1 MKERVLNWAGANK
14 TKAFLLVVAVLTAFL
29 AGVGALI
36 WMKSNEEETVFRE
49 TQVQHGDLTVGVTES
64 GTVTV
69 GTVDQTFALDISEYT
84 SQSSEGSRG
93 GFGMPFGMGQA
104 SSSAGSRSLE
114 VEELYVSV
122 GQQIEKGDALIKL
135 TVESVE
141 DIRKELVSD
150 VESAQLT
157 RNQLVTTQQKTAQ
170 EAQHTYEA
178 NLVYG
183 EAAQMEYDEAVY
195 DLKKALEDAQEALE
209 DAREALEDAQEEK
222 AELEADLPI
231 ARKYLEEAAWAADNE
246 ADTYWYLENETVRQE
261 AQEKVEEEEE
271 RIEELEDSIFDKEQ
285 EIVSLQKAYDEAF
298 REYRTA
304 ETDAKTQYDKRML
317 QYGKAAEIYALAT
330 DEMDYHAKVAE
341 EDYEDASEKLA
352 DFDAYIVDGVV
363 SAQYDGVI
371 TAVSIET
378 GDNVESDTSLISLNH
393 FDDVTVSVDVEDDDM
408 DSVHVGDTVNLYFP
422 AFPEEAFR
430 GTVSDIGDAAIN
442 SSTSEIT
449 YAVEIKV
456 EGDVSALYG
465 GMSAEVTF
473 ITKETREVT
482 YVSNRA
488 VIREGAE
495 SFVKLWDEDG
505 NVVTRQ
511 VVTGFSDGNN
521 VEIIEGLSE
530 GDVVLI
536 ESKVTGK

>member
-1 MKERVLNWAGANK
+1 MKERILNWAGANK
-14 TKAFLLVVAVLTAFL
+14 TKAFLLVVAVLTVFL
-29 AGVGALI
+29 TGTGMLI

-49 TQVQHGDLTVGVTES
+49 TQVQYGDLTVGVTES
-64 GTVTV
+64 GTVAV
-69 GTVDQTFALDISEYT
+69 GTVEQTFALDISEYT
-84 SQSSEGSRG
+84 SQNSEDSRG

-104 SSSAGSRSLE
+104 SSAGSRSLE

-135 TVESVE
+135 TAESVE

-150 VESAQLT
+150 MESAQLT
-157 RNQLVTTQQKTAQ
+157 KNQLETTNRKTAQ
-170 EAQHTYEA
+170 EAKHAYEA

-195 DLKKALEDAQEALE
+195 ELKKALEDAQEALE
-209 DAREALEDAQEEK
+209 DAKEQLVDYQEEK
-222 AELEADLPI
+222 AALEADLPV
-231 ARKYLEEAAWAADNE
+231 AKKYLEEADWAAKNE
-246 ADTYWYLENETVRQE
+246 TDTYWYLENEAVRQE
-261 AQEKVEEEEE
+261 AWEKVKEEED
-271 RIEELEDSIFDKEQ
+271 RIEELENSIFDKEQ
-285 EIVSLQKAYDEAF
+285 EIVLLQKAYDETLQK
-298 REYRTA
+298 YRTA

-317 QYGKAAEIYALAT
+317 KYGKAAEIYALAT
-330 DEMDYHAKVAE
+330 DEMDYQVKVAK

-371 TAVSIET
+371 TAVSIEK
-378 GDNVESDTSLISLNH
+378 GDNVESDTSLISLNN

-408 DSVHVGDTVNLYFP
+408 DSVHVGDTVNLYFS
-422 AFPEEAFR
+422 AFPEEAFT
-430 GTVSDIGDAAIN
+430 GTVSDMGDAAIN

-449 YAVEIKV
+449 YAVEVQV
-456 EGDVSALYG
+456 EGNVSALYG

-473 ITKETREVT
+473 ITKETKEVT

-505 NVVTRQ
+505 NLETRQ

-536 ESKVTGK
+536 ESKVTDK